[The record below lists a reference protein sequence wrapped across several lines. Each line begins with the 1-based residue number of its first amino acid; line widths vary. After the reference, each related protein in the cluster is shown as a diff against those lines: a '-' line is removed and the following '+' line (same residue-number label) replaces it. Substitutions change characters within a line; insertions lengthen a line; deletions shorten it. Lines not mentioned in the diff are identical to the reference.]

1 MDSQFYALPLQKEPF
16 YSLGLCLTNYQLYV
30 CSICSL
36 PITSRVAV
44 VSVIHHHQLQN
55 NGPDRRLLLL
65 PNRFAHSE
73 IIKVHKKNDPT
84 QGGL

>member
-1 MDSQFYALPLQKEPF
+1 MDTQFLRSAALKEPF

-30 CSICSL
+30 YSICSL
-36 PITSRVAV
+36 PIISRVAV

-55 NGPDRRLLLL
+55 NGPHRHLLLL